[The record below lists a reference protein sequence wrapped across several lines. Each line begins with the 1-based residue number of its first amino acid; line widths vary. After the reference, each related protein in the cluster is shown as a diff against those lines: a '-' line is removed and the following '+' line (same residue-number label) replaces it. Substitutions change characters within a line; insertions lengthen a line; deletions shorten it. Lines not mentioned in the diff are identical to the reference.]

1 MNITECLQILDKLIT
16 DRSSDVAG
24 MRNLIASI
32 RDQQAAAEADKI
44 QVALAHAKDLA
55 ALRET
60 HLKEQAQAALPKPAP
75 KKKIPR
81 GGTKSQ
87 K

>member
-16 DRSSDVAG
+16 DRSSDVTG

-60 HLKEQAQAALPKPAP
+60 HLKEQAQVTLPKPAP
-75 KKKIPR
+75 KKKVSR

>member
-1 MNITECLQILDKLIT
+1 MNITECLQVLDKLIT

-44 QVALAHAKDLA
+44 QVALAHAKELA

-60 HLKEQAQAALPKPAP
+60 HPKEQAQVALPKPTS
-75 KKKIPR
+75 KKKVPR
-81 GGTKSQ
+81 GGAKSQ